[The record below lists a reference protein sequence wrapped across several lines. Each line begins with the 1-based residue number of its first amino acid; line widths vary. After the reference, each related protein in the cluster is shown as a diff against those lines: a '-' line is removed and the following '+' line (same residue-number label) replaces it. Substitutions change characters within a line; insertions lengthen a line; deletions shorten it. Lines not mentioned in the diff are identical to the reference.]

1 MKGDRHMLKGK
12 KATSRIGILIG
23 ILMVAVI
30 IAILYT
36 NYFSKDRTADNNSNT
51 TVDLIKYKSAYV
63 GDNSNIINLLSELP
77 LGNYRNEVSLE
88 TSSKPYGISVK
99 YDLSVSS
106 MSIEAIEATFEKIAT
121 MIFALIDNVDQ
132 ISFIYEPDNEIPD
145 YVSDRTQIQKSYV
158 HDLRAYADDR
168 KAFETLLNS
177 LSLTFSVFPEKYTL
191 TMSST
196 PGIKILADYEGDV
209 NLIEYE
215 TDYGRL
221 LTWDQGT
228 GKITEHGLKYETSV
242 DMPVYWSA
250 MENVDNQITVI
261 ATVKTDDNVVAQKK
275 ITIKYNPE
283 TYLYEVI
290 PTEDV
295 TFVDKAASD

>member
-1 MKGDRHMLKGK
+1 MLKGK
-12 KATSRIGILIG
+12 KATSLIGILIG
-23 ILMVAVI
+23 ILVVAVI
-30 IAILYT
+30 IAILFT
-36 NYFSKDRTADNNSNT
+36 NYFSKDRSTETNA
-51 TVDLIKYKSAYV
+51 VDLIKYQSAYV
-63 GDNSNIINLLSELP
+63 GDNTNIINLLGELP

-106 MSIEAIEATFEKIAT
+106 LSVEAIEATFEKNAT
-121 MIFALIDNVDQ
+121 LIFALIDNVDQ
-132 ISFIYEPDNEIPD
+132 ISFIYDPDNENPD
-145 YVSDRTQIQKSYV
+145 YVSDRAQIQKSYV
-158 HDLRAYADDR
+158 NDLRSYADDR

-177 LSLTFSVFPEKYTL
+177 LSLTFSVYPEKYSL
-191 TMSST
+191 AMSST
-196 PGIKILADYEGDV
+196 PGIKILPEYEGDA

-250 MENVDNQITVI
+250 MENDDNQITVI
-261 ATVKTDDNVVAQKK
+261 ASVKKDGNEVAQKK

-290 PTEDV
+290 PTNDV
-295 TFVDKAASD
+295 TFADKTASD

>member
-1 MKGDRHMLKGK
+1 
-12 KATSRIGILIG
+12 
-23 ILMVAVI
+23 
-30 IAILYT
+30 
-36 NYFSKDRTADNNSNT
+36 
-51 TVDLIKYKSAYV
+51 
-63 GDNSNIINLLSELP
+63 
-77 LGNYRNEVSLE
+77 
-88 TSSKPYGISVK
+88 
-99 YDLSVSS
+99 

>member
-1 MKGDRHMLKGK
+1 MLKGK
-12 KATSRIGILIG
+12 KATSLIGTLIG
-23 ILMVAVI
+23 ILVVAVI
-30 IAILYT
+30 IAILFT
-36 NYFSKDRTADNNSNT
+36 NYFSKDRSTETNA
-51 TVDLIKYKSAYV
+51 VDLIKYQSAYV
-63 GDNSNIINLLSELP
+63 GDNTNIINLLGELP
-77 LGNYRNEVSLE
+77 LGNYRKEVSLE

-106 MSIEAIEATFEKIAT
+106 LSVEAIEATFEKNAT
-121 MIFALIDNVDQ
+121 LIFALIDNLDQ
-132 ISFIYEPDNEIPD
+132 ISFIYDPDNENPD
-145 YVSDRTQIQKSYV
+145 YVSDRAQIQKSYV
-158 HDLRAYADDR
+158 NDLRSYADDH

-177 LSLTFSVFPEKYTL
+177 LSLTFSVYPEKYSL
-191 TMSST
+191 AMSST
-196 PGIKILADYEGDV
+196 PGIKILPEYEGDA

-261 ATVKTDDNVVAQKK
+261 ASVKKDGNEVAQKK

-290 PTEDV
+290 PTNDV
-295 TFVDKAASD
+295 TFADKAASD